1 MKKIYILL
9 IILVLVSLKGLSQYP
24 SLEFQY
30 YGSAAADINGLSDIA
45 DFILP
50 SGTELT
56 LCDVVVYHPKT
67 YYSSGQNLQHVTNIN
82 IYSSSSN
89 FNETINY
96 DAYGNTYTKLSLKS
110 NQTSDFIIQQ
120 DYTAETE
127 VILTSGFTSNAP
139 FPTNIS
145 SEYTMPTANIQS
157 NDPDISNKAA
167 SLTNGCTT
175 MQEAVQKIGQYV
187 IGYLKYESSNT
198 EDNSDE
204 DASTVFD
211 RKTANCAGYA
221 NLAIAMLRSV
231 DIPAR
236 YVSGAKLYLPYNLPV
251 PGFTPSYFPMGGSS
265 GPHAVYEVEYPD
277 KGWVMAEPQRTLN
290 FMPTHFVRHHQGADM
305 CDKLAT
311 IAYSIRP
318 GDVPPTLELGDMCGI
333 ITNFDNNYDFHDYSW
348 YNSQRPSKTVISV
361 APALATGINDKVEI
375 VSATNE
381 FKTGES
387 VSYQA
392 TFTSGDGTTYPVNW
406 GWDILLYHS
415 GGAYTLADKNNSS
428 NFWGTTTEPL
438 LPDYNW
444 LIDQV
449 GNIFG
454 EVFVTVNISDGDFKT
469 ARLPVSVEE
478 CTGLYLL
485 NKTYTSNTTKQGC
498 YVTLENV
505 NVQNDAKLTVN
516 SEMGVRIEKDF
527 SMTAGT
533 QLEIN

>member
-1 MKKIYILL
+1 MKKIHILL
-9 IILVLVSLKGLSQYP
+9 IILVLISLKGLSQHQ
-24 SLEFQY
+24 SFEFQY
-30 YGSAAADINGLSDIA
+30 YGGAAADINGLSDIA

-56 LCDVVVYHPKT
+56 LCDIVVYHPKT
-67 YYSSGQNLQHVTNIN
+67 YYSSGQNVQHVTNIN

-96 DAYGNTYTKLSLKS
+96 DAYGNVYTKLSLIS

-120 DYTAETE
+120 DYSAETD

-157 NDPDISNKAA
+157 YNPGIASKAA

-175 MQEAVQKIGQYV
+175 MQEAVEKIGRWV
-187 IGYLKYESSNT
+187 IGSLNYA
-198 EDNSDE
+198 
-204 DASTVFD
+204 ASTDDNKDMDALSVFN
-211 RKTANCAGYA
+211 RRTGNCAGYT
-221 NLAIAMLRSV
+221 NLAIALMRSV

-236 YVSGAKLYLPYNLPV
+236 YVSGAKLYHEYSLPI
-251 PGFTPSYFPMGGSS
+251 PGFIPSSFPMGGSS

-277 KGWVMAEPQRTLN
+277 KGWVIAEPQRTLN
-290 FMPTHFVRHHQGADM
+290 FMPTHFVRHHHGTDM

-311 IAYSIRP
+311 ISYSIRP
-318 GDVPPTLELGDMCGI
+318 GDVPPILELGDMCGT

-348 YNSQRPSKTVISV
+348 YESKWPSKTVISV

-406 GWDILLYHS
+406 GWEIILYHS
-415 GGAYTLADKNNSS
+415 GGDYTLVSDYNANNL
-428 NFWGTTTEPL
+428 WGAATEPL
-438 LPDYNW
+438 LPSYNW
-444 LIDQV
+444 LIDPL
-449 GNIFG
+449 GNIYG
-454 EVFVTVNISDGDFKT
+454 EVIVTVNISDGDFKT
-469 ARLPVSVEE
+469 AKLPVSVEE

-498 YVTLENV
+498 FVTLENV
-505 NVQNDAKLTVN
+505 SVQNNAKLTVN
-516 SEMGVRIEKDF
+516 SEMGVKIEKDF